1 MISPDSTHYVIKGKE
16 FYEETGFWNNADT
29 AVNKHV
35 DVGV

>member
-1 MISPDSTHYVIKGKE
+1 MIFADSTHYKSRGKE
-16 FYEETGFWNNADT
+16 LYEEAFFWNNADT